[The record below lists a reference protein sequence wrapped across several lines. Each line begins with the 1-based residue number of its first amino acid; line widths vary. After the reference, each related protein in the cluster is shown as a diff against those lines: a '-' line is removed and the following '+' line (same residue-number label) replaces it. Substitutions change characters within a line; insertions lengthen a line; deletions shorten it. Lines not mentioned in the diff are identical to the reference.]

1 MQLEIQHYDLPSAIP
16 FNYDELKAAL
26 VEKTHVY
33 ETTVYSD
40 DQIKA
45 AKSDRAEL
53 NKFKK
58 ALNDERLRMEKEYMK
73 PFTEFKDRI
82 NELIAIVDKPV
93 NAIDS
98 QIKSFEQKKKDEK
111 REQIR
116 AAFTEMGLPEY
127 ITLEKIWDDSWL
139 NSTCSLARIKED
151 FKTVAY
157 RDEQAMKMIND
168 LPDFAFEAAE
178 YYKQSLDV
186 TAAIAKASEH
196 ARMEKAKKE
205 AEEAAKKASEVTPE
219 VVDEIP
225 ASEPISEVE
234 QEEEPVEVE
243 RAWIKFE
250 AYLSVAEARE
260 LSAFF
265 KFNKINFRPIANK
278 EG

>member
-1 MQLEIQHYDLPSAIP
+1 MQLEIQHYDLPSAID
-16 FNYDELKAAL
+16 FNYEEIKAAL
-26 VEKTHVY
+26 MEKTKVY
-33 ETTVYSD
+33 ETTIYSE
-40 DQIKA
+40 DQIKD
-45 AKSDRAEL
+45 AKSTRAEL
-53 NKFKK
+53 NKFKRS
-58 ALNDERLRMEKEYMK
+58 LNEERVRLEKEYMK
-73 PFTEFKDRI
+73 PFTTFKDRI

-111 REQIR
+111 REQIK
-116 AAFTEMGLPEY
+116 AAFLEMGLPDY
-127 ITLEKIWDDSWL
+127 ITLEKIWDESWL
-139 NSTCSLARIKED
+139 NSTCSLARVKED

-157 RDEQAMKMIND
+157 RDEQAMKMIGD

-196 ARMEKAKKE
+196 ARMEKAKKAAE
-205 AEEAAKKASEVTPE
+205 EEAARKPE

-225 ASEPISEVE
+225 AAEPITEA
-234 QEEEPVEVE
+234 EEEDVPFEVE

-250 AYLSVAEARE
+250 AYLSIAEARE
-260 LSAFF
+260 LNAFF
-265 KFNKINFRPIANK
+265 KYNKIDFRPIANK